1 MAVYA
6 TLAQGGPVPAPL
18 LPQLLIDAPIPVASL
33 DLEGRLVDANRA
45 LLDAGGYHLQE
56 IRGRSFAE
64 FLDPEFAAHAHEQF
78 QALVSG
84 TIQTYRAERRYR
96 FRSGALHAVELTVSV
111 VRDESGRPAGCLAV
125 LQDVTE
131 YQTAVRA
138 AARRAAELEAVIQ
151 SIPAGVYIS
160 DEEGIKIANETGLT
174 QLGFRSVQEMSGALG
189 VVAGRLQVRNPATGD
204 PVLPEDGALARAL
217 RGERVDTE
225 LRLTHLENGSDRLL
239 HAVAA
244 PVLLDDG
251 IVGAVA
257 MTQDITEGRA
267 MEDALRLSEARYR
280 GLIEQSPLSIQI
292 LAPDGHTR
300 AVNRA
305 WERLWDV
312 TLADLAEY
320 NVLEDPQL
328 LEAGLMPAIEAAF
341 GGVPRELP
349 AILYDPDR
357 AVGRAA
363 VREDPSRWVRAV
375 IYPVKGPAGDVREV
389 VLIQEDITDRIR
401 AEALRQSSDAERERL
416 LIEAQRAR
424 RELEAAGRMKDQ
436 FLATLSHELRTPL
449 NAVLGWARILRSRPV
464 GEQTAHA
471 VAVIERNALAQA
483 RLIDDLLDIASIITG
498 KTRLNPAPVDLGA
511 VAFGAVESVRP
522 AADARQIAVALTIP
536 GPLPLVT
543 ADAQRLQQVFA
554 NLLSNAIKFT
564 EPGGR
569 IQVAVSG
576 NAHWITGE
584 VADTGIGVA
593 PEILPV
599 VFDRFTQA
607 DSSSTGSY
615 SGLGIG
621 LAIVR
626 HLVELHGGRV
636 HASSGGPGQGSTFR
650 FDIPRR

>member
-1 MAVYA
+1 
-6 TLAQGGPVPAPL
+6 VPAPL

-45 LLDAGGYHLQE
+45 LLDAGGYRLQE

-64 FLDPEFAAHAHEQF
+64 FLDPDFAADAHERF
-78 QALVSG
+78 KALVSG

-96 FRSGALHAVELTVSV
+96 FRSGALHAVDLTVSV

-151 SIPAGVYIS
+151 SIPAGVYIC
-160 DEEGIKIANETGLT
+160 DEEGIKIANEMGLT

-189 VVAGRLQVRNPATGD
+189 AVAGRLQVRNPVTGD
-204 PVLPEDGALARAL
+204 PILPENGALARAL

-225 LRLTHLENGSDRLL
+225 LRLTHLESGSDRLL
-239 HAVAA
+239 RAVAA

-267 MEDALRLSEARYR
+267 IEDALRLSEARYR
-280 GLIEQSPLSIQI
+280 ELIEQSPLSIQI

-305 WERLWDV
+305 WERLWGV
-312 TLADLAEY
+312 TLADLADY

-357 AVGRAA
+357 AVGRAG

-375 IYPVKGPAGDVREV
+375 IYPAKGPAGDVREV
-389 VLIQEDITDRIR
+389 VLIQEDITDRVR
-401 AEALRQSSDAERERL
+401 AEALRESSDAERERL

-483 RLIDDLLDIASIITG
+483 RLIDDLLDIAAIITG
-498 KTRLNPAPVDLGA
+498 KTRLNPAPVDVGA
-511 VAFGAVESVRP
+511 VASGAVESVRP
-522 AADARQIAVALTIP
+522 SADARQIAVELILP

-543 ADAQRLQQVFA
+543 ADAQRLQQVFG
-554 NLLSNAIKFT
+554 NLLSNAVKFS

-569 IQVAVSG
+569 VRVVVS
-576 NAHWITGE
+576 ASDHWITGE
-584 VADTGIGVA
+584 VADSGIGVA
-593 PEILPV
+593 PEVLPV

-607 DSSSTGSY
+607 DSSSTRPY
-615 SGLGIG
+615 SGLGLG

-626 HLVELHGGRV
+626 HLVELHGGTVQAFSEGAGR
-636 HASSGGPGQGSTFR
+636 GSTFR
-650 FDIPRR
+650 FAIPRR